1 MERVPSTLPNDVEAL
16 KSLVSCLHQTTLE
29 QQQQIGE
36 QQARLQHLSSFVDQL
51 LEQIK
56 LARHKQ
62 YGASSEQWSADQ
74 MRLFNEAEVIVDQQ
88 DDDDHIFDADTV
100 VPARRRKRGGRKPLP
115 PELPR
120 VEVVYELDE
129 SERICPHD
137 GSALKVI
144 GQVELEQL
152 DIIPAKVQVIRHIRR
167 KYACGCCDGAI
178 RTAPMPAQ
186 PIPKSQ
192 VSPGLLAYIVTNKF
206 VDALPLYRQEKIFE
220 RKGVELP
227 RTNQAFWAIRAGQL
241 VQPLINLMRDRLL
254 AYDYL
259 QMDESTLQVLKEPG
273 RPAQSKSY
281 MWVQRGGPPDSPLI
295 LYDYDPS
302 RSQEVPLRLL
312 EGYQGY
318 LQTDGYVGYD
328 PVCALPGVI
337 QLGCFAHARR
347 NFHDAIKGQS
357 KKRKS
362 TIAWCGLKSIQKLY
376 EIERQYKDAEPDV
389 RHQARQELAKPILDE
404 IRKWLDK
411 SIPQVPPQ
419 TLTGKALT
427 YLDNQ
432 WTKLNRYLDDGRLR
446 IDNNLVENAI
456 RPFVVGRKNYL
467 FSDTVSGAKASANL
481 YSLIETAKA
490 NGIEPY
496 RYLRDVFT
504 KLPQAETVE
513 EIEAL
518 LPYPIDQAV
527 AGEIRSA
534 VA

>member
-1 MERVPSTLPNDVEAL
+1 MERALSTLPNDVEAL
-16 KSLVSCLHQTTLE
+16 KELVSSLHQTTLE
-29 QQQQIGE
+29 QQ
-36 QQARLQHLSSFVDQL
+36 AKLQHQSSLIDQL
-51 LEQIK
+51 IEQIK

-62 YGASSEQWSADQ
+62 YGASSEQWSVDQ
-74 MRLFNEAEVIVDQQ
+74 MRLFNEAEGIVDQQ
-88 DDDDHIFDADTV
+88 DGEGVTESEASIV
-100 VPARRRKRGGRKPLP
+100 VPAHRRKRGGRKPLP
-115 PELPR
+115 AELPR

-129 SERICPHD
+129 SERFCPHD

-144 GQVELEQL
+144 GEVATEQL

-167 KYACGCCDGAI
+167 KYACPCCDGTI
-178 RTAPMPAQ
+178 KTAPLPAQ

-192 VSPGLLAYIVTNKF
+192 VSAGFLAYIIICKF
-206 VDALPLYRQEKIFE
+206 VDALPLYRQEQIFK
-220 RKGVELP
+220 RIGVEVD
-227 RTNQAFWAIRAGQL
+227 RTSLATWVMRAGQL

-273 RPAQSKSY
+273 KAAQSKSY
-281 MWVQRGGPPDSPLI
+281 IWVQRGGPPDSPLI

-302 RSQEVPLRLL
+302 RSQDVPLRLL

-328 PVCALPGVI
+328 PVGEKPGVI
-337 QLGCFAHARR
+337 RVGCFAHARR
-347 NFHDAIKGQS
+347 KFNDAIKGQS

-362 TIAWCGLKSIQKLY
+362 TIAWRGVKFIQKLY
-376 EIERQYKDAEPDV
+376 KIERAYKDAEPDA
-389 RHQARQELAKPILDE
+389 RYRARQDQAEPILTKMRE
-404 IRKWLDK
+404 WLDEVL
-411 SIPQVPPQ
+411 PQVPPE

-432 WTKLNRYLDDGRLR
+432 WSKLIRYLDDGRLR
-446 IDNNLVENAI
+446 MDNNLVENAI
-456 RPFVVGRKNYL
+456 RPFVVGRKNFL
-467 FSDTVSGAKASANL
+467 FSDTVSGANASANL
-481 YSLIETAKA
+481 YSLIQTAKA

-496 RYLRDVFT
+496 QYLRDVFR
-504 KLPQAETVE
+504 KLPGAQTVE

-518 LPYPIDQAV
+518 LSYPADPGGAE
-527 AGEIRSA
+527 EIKSA